1 MTRLSPKEIYKA
13 SVKCLKTNV
22 NKDMTTDG
30 SRLDYYMR
38 HPDFLVTIHS
48 DLQKKVF
55 EPIDRLAGS
64 KFVAQAALA
73 AQAAE
78 VTA

>member
-55 EPIDRLAGS
+55 EPIDRQAGT
-64 KFVAQAALA
+64 KFAQER
-73 AQAAE
+73 AE

>member
-1 MTRLSPKEIYKA
+1 
-13 SVKCLKTNV
+13 
-22 NKDMTTDG
+22 
-30 SRLDYYMR
+30 MR

-55 EPIDRLAGS
+55 EPIDRQAGT
-64 KFVAQAALA
+64 KFAAER
-73 AQAAE
+73 AE